1 MKPEWGMTL
10 SRVQELDPLSSA
22 GHYLRC
28 WQVRNEC
35 IPGMSS
41 NSFEWTAS
49 KLGVRTDQRLAKT
62 LDFPAQQKKCFE
74 KKKYQLSCGVAQLAD
89 GRK

>member
-10 SRVQELDPLSSA
+10 SRVQVLDPLSAA
-22 GHYLRC
+22 GHCLRC

-41 NSFEWTAS
+41 NSFEWAAS

-62 LDFPAQQKKCFE
+62 LDFPAQQKSVL
-74 KKKYQLSCGVAQLAD
+74 KKKKKKSISSVAGLHD
-89 GRK
+89 